1 MRRILNVYFVL
12 GAWVVAIPAA
22 AQEPK
27 VEPTPMEL
35 ESGQEDA
42 GSAAAPKEP
51 ADKPLPKQATVK
63 PSSTEQQSAQVGP
76 EPAASP
82 HEAEEKP
89 AEQPGGWQ
97 TFVSGYFRAPFAMGF
112 SPRPGPDNPT
122 GPTRMQV
129 SYGPNRTIDASYY
142 SFAYTRLQE
151 QDWAELFVHAKKKH
165 VEAVVGWMGYWF
177 QGAGFRNADATWAPG
192 AAYLTLDT
200 DFEAAGIKPNIAL
213 TVGSWWPKFG
223 TFDKYDTYTLGRF
236 RQLGEQLRLTLP
248 FNSDVT
254 VTLVQGFGTSRDGS
268 FNYTVQPPIYGSTTG
283 MDLIHYDNAQFTF
296 KKYVDIGLHFNTQWS
311 RDPNLTQQT
320 TPGKSYS
327 DVEKAYLMT
336 IGGEVTL
343 SAPFAG
349 RLWISPSY
357 IKVRNGWA
365 LANAGVEVMHSLG
378 GAGISSNY
386 MAWTNN
392 PPDSTGTGSM
402 LNLGFLYENSLSG
415 IQDKPRGSLM
425 PDLTLNVFGL
435 MANASLDLP
444 AGSTITQSHIKQFK
458 YGADL
463 TLQATEWLGF
473 MARYDQVNYDLDHS
487 GYVFSA
493 ITPRVIF
500 SSHFLSSESIYI
512 QYSRYRYGN
521 NMVLNGTWPW
531 GQELVAGN
539 SIIQHGPY
547 SGTKP
552 DMDVVKV
559 QASVAF

>member
-1 MRRILNVYFVL
+1 MLRILKGCVVL
-12 GAWVVAIPAA
+12 GVWAVAIPAA

-27 VEPTPMEL
+27 VEPMPMDL
-35 ESGQEDA
+35 ESGQ
-42 GSAAAPKEP
+42 G
-51 ADKPLPKQATVK
+51 AT
-63 PSSTEQQSAQVGP
+63 
-76 EPAASP
+76 PAASEESTDKP
-82 HEAEEKP
+82 TSEKPATQPTSKDRQEAPASPPESSAPPPTPTEKP